1 MARPALSQ
9 EILIDLLRSAW
20 LVEAA
25 RAEVY
30 GSWAAE
36 AERFEAVRARA
47 LRRATI
53 IEESLV
59 SRAHKPDTELV
70 SAHADWMRSVGGAPG
85 TDSFAELFL
94 LRLGDWAGAHIAPY
108 LDRGAQELSD
118 LSDQDHREVH
128 FPEQIPQPPEFE
140 PLPGP
145 PPPPRDSRFRVAVLS
160 DLHLGSRW
168 GEQAAR
174 AAVEDV
180 NSSGAGLCIQL
191 GDLSENGEDSELD
204 LAAAVLAGL
213 DMPWHCV
220 EGNHDVFSR
229 SEEALTDHFATRF
242 GRQPRGALFEHEGV
256 QFCLLDSA
264 EATLSP
270 FSSFSLV
277 TGEFVEGTSSV
288 ERGSLSSEQHQLL
301 AEVASPGRAP
311 AFVFLHHPPQPFVS
325 FPPVIF
331 GLRDLDSGRLHATC
345 DSGNVWGVF
354 CGHTHRNA
362 RPRDFDGVI
371 VTEVATPGA
380 YPFGYGLIDV
390 LPHGYNYTFAQLS
403 DGGLVAEMYA
413 HSIVLAHRYALG
425 PPEARHFEWRAPAS
439 AGGSKT
445 RAAHHPPPL
454 R

>member
-1 MARPALSQ
+1 MAPPALSQ
-9 EILIDLLRSAW
+9 EILIDLMRSAW

-36 AERFEAVRARA
+36 AERFEAARERA

-59 SRAHKPDTELV
+59 SLARKPDTELV
-70 SAHADWMRSVGGAPG
+70 RAHADWMRSVGGTPPQ
-85 TDSFAELFL
+85 DPFAELFL
-94 LRLGDWAGAHIAPY
+94 VRLGDWAGAHIAPY
-108 LDRGAQELSD
+108 LDHGAQEVGHLSA
-118 LSDQDHREVH
+118 QDHSEVH
-128 FPEQIPQPPEFE
+128 FPEQIPRPPQFA
-140 PLPGP
+140 PLSGP
-145 PPPPRDSRFRVAVLS
+145 PPPPPDTRFRVAVLA

-180 NSSGAGLCIQL
+180 NSSGAGLCLQL
-191 GDLSENGEDSELD
+191 GDLSENGEDSELE

-213 DMPWHCV
+213 DMPWHCAV
-220 EGNHDVFSR
+220 GNHDVFSR
-229 SEEALTDHFATRF
+229 SEEALTDHFAATF
-242 GRQPRGALFEHEGV
+242 GRQPRGALFEHEDLH
-256 QFCLLDSA
+256 FCLLDSA

-277 TGEFVEGTSSV
+277 TGEFVEGTSSI
-288 ERGSLSSEQHQLL
+288 ERGSLSPEQHELL
-301 AEVASPGRAP
+301 AEVAFPGAPP

-362 RPRDFDGVI
+362 RPRDFDGVF

-390 LPHGYNYTFAQLS
+390 LPDGYSYSFAQLS
-403 DGGLVAEMYA
+403 DTDLVAEMYA

-425 PPEARHFEWRAPAS
+425 PPEARHFEWRAPAL
-439 AGGSKT
+439 G
-445 RAAHHPPPL
+445 R